1 MSSLPSVPARPTA
14 SGRGRVPV
22 VRLGRHRIRTASGRM
37 VGVAMAGTGMPLV
50 VAHGFAAQGALYA
63 QTLSRLVS
71 MGFMVVAVDVAGHGR
86 TPPPPFPALRLSAY
100 RDEFAAAV
108 DALGI
113 RRAVF
118 MGHSMGGRIV
128 TELAAERT
136 DATVALVLVDP
147 VVGREWDS
155 QIARLRHNPADGAG
169 LALRLATDTASLV
182 DPHDL
187 DQTAKILSLLVRSGL
202 SSPLPRLLPPA
213 AALIGADPSDP
224 LLRTLAAARIPAV
237 VIHGS
242 LDRPIPLA
250 GARQA
255 AATLR
260 ADLVVVEGARHSWL
274 LNDPET
280 LPSIFGQLLKGRL
293 GDAWTAA
300 VDHAGLDPALATLD
314 QIEAAMLVPD
324 SLAAHLSNRVEFIA
338 TSTRRPSR
346 YAWRLETPPG
356 RLRRVV

>member
-14 SGRGRVPV
+14 GPGRIPV
-22 VRLGRHRIRTASGRM
+22 VRLGRHRIRTTSGRM

-86 TPPPPFPALRLSAY
+86 TPAPPFPALRLSAY

-147 VVGREWDS
+147 VVGWDWDR
-155 QIARLRHNPADGAG
+155 QIAHLRHNPLDGAG
-169 LALRLATDTASLV
+169 LAFRLASDTASLV

-187 DQTAKILSLLVRSGL
+187 SQTAKILSLLVRTSL
-202 SSPLPRLLPPA
+202 SSLTPRLLAPA
-213 AALIGADPSDP
+213 AALIGAEPSAP
-224 LLRTLAAARIPAV
+224 VLMKLAAAGVPAL
-237 VIHGS
+237 VIHGA
-242 LDRPIPLA
+242 LDRPVPLA

-255 AATLR
+255 AADLR

-274 LNDPET
+274 LSDPEA
-280 LPSIFGQLLKGRL
+280 LPGIFGQLLKGRL
-293 GDAWTAA
+293 GDAWTVALE
-300 VDHAGLDPALATLD
+300 HAGLDPAVATLD
-314 QIEAAMLVPD
+314 QIEAAMLAPN
-324 SLAAHLSNRVEFIA
+324 SLAARLSNRVEYVNI
-338 TSTRRPSR
+338 STRRPSR
-346 YAWRLETPPG
+346 YAWRLETPPP

>member
-1 MSSLPSVPARPTA
+1 MVSPAAVSPRPGLRG
-14 SGRGRVPV
+14 GRIPV
-22 VRLGRHRIRTASGRM
+22 VRLGRHRIRTASGRT

-86 TPPPPFPALRLSAY
+86 TPPPPFPALWLSAY

-128 TELAAERT
+128 TELAAERPE
-136 DATVALVLVDP
+136 AAVALVLVDP
-147 VVGREWDS
+147 VVGRDWDRQVS
-155 QIARLRHNPADGAG
+155 DLRHNPISGAG
-169 LALRLATDTASLV
+169 LVMRLAVDTASLV

-202 SSPLPRLLPPA
+202 SSPLPRLMAPA
-213 AALIGADPSDP
+213 AALIGAEPSEP
-224 LLRTLAAARIPAV
+224 LLKTLAASRLPAV

-242 LDRPIPLA
+242 LDRPLPLD
-250 GARQA
+250 GARRA
-255 AATLR
+255 AATLG
-260 ADLVVVEGARHSWL
+260 ADLVVVDGARHSWL
-274 LNDPET
+274 LSDPET
-280 LPSIFGQLLKGRL
+280 LPDVFGQLLQGRL

-300 VDHAGLDPALATLD
+300 VQGAGLDPAAASLD
-314 QIEAAMLVPD
+314 QIEAAMLVPN

-338 TSTRRPSR
+338 TRPRKPSR
-346 YAWRLETPPG
+346 YSWRLETQPG

>member
-1 MSSLPSVPARPTA
+1 
-14 SGRGRVPV
+14 V
-22 VRLGRHRIRTASGRM
+22 VRLDRHRIRTASGRM

-86 TPPPPFPALRLSAY
+86 TPPPPFPALWLSAY
-100 RDEFAAAV
+100 RDEFVAAV

-113 RRAVF
+113 RRAIF

-136 DATVALVLVDP
+136 DAVIALVLVDP
-147 VVGREWDS
+147 VVGRDWDA
-155 QIARLRHNPADGAG
+155 QVARLRRNPLDGAD
-169 LALRLATDTASLV
+169 LAVRLAVDTASLV

-187 DQTAKILSLLVRSGL
+187 NQTAKILSLLVRTGL
-202 SSPLPRLLPPA
+202 GSPMPRLLAPA
-213 AALIGADPSDP
+213 AALIGAEPSDR
-224 LLRTLAAARIPAV
+224 LLKSLAAARIPAV

-242 LDRPIPLA
+242 LDRPLPLA

-255 AATLR
+255 AATLG

-274 LNDPET
+274 LSDPET
-280 LPSIFGQLLKGRL
+280 LPSIFGQLLQGRL

-300 VDHAGLDPALATLD
+300 VKGAGLDPAAATLD
-314 QIEAAMLVPD
+314 QIETAMLVPD

-338 TSTRRPSR
+338 TSRRRPGR
-346 YAWRLETPPG
+346 YPWRLETPPG